1 MQTPFVILSHLSSTW
16 QRPSGRRPS
25 LQSCRPCAAA
35 STATVSVTPPISEP
49 APHTVVLDVSG
60 MKCGGCVS
68 AVKRTLLRQPG
79 ISSASVNLV
88 LEGAVIEARDD
99 EATARAVRALASA
112 GFPSIIRPREAHDL
126 RGRGAEKEAAREE
139 ELLQSTWNAAI
150 SWGLASA
157 CLLHHAGH
165 ALHALGLTMHAHSGV
180 WGWLGHPY
188 VGAGIGAAALA
199 GPGRTL
205 IVNGARAL
213 SRGHPDMNSLI
224 ALGVATAFGTGLASA
239 FVPGIPLDAS
249 LLEEPVMLL
258 AFVLLGRT
266 LEARARKKASV
277 DLSALS
283 SLIPEQ
289 SRLVIDDGEGSGA
302 SRQVPTD
309 ILRRGDVILV
319 LPGERV
325 PVDGEVVDGRASLDE
340 SLVTGESRL
349 VPAAPGARVKGG
361 VVCHE
366 GVLRVRA
373 SASAALSTVSGIAR
387 MVEDA
392 QAREAPVQ
400 RLADAVAGR
409 FCFGIMAVSAATL
422 AFWAGPGAALFP
434 GAAEAAGLGAA
445 GATAPYVLAAR
456 LAVDVLV
463 VACPCALG
471 LATPTAVLVGSSAA
485 ARRGVLIGG
494 GDVLERLA
502 AVDTV
507 VLDKTGTLTQGRPR
521 LVARRGAGEDATLA
535 LAAALESVTRHPLAD
550 AFIDAA
556 RARGLAIPSA
566 SEVTTVAG
574 EGVWGVVDG
583 AVTAVG
589 RQAWVLGICAAQR
602 GDGGDPAMEAS
613 TARLTPDA
621 PAGPSARDASTDS
634 TARNASTDPPAL
646 ESSTTGSSTVWVARA
661 GRGLVGSL
669 AVEDGL
675 RPGAARTVAA
685 LRRRGLRVVLL
696 TGDGEG
702 PARAAARA
710 AGIDEVHWDARPGD
724 KAGVV
729 RGLRAAGAVVAMV
742 GDGVNDAPALATAD
756 VGMAMAGG
764 TDAAAGAAGVVL
776 VGEGLDQ
783 VCSALDAGRAALRT
797 IRQNLGWAVGYN
809 AVGVPLAA
817 GAALPSL
824 GLAISPSLA
833 AGFMAFSSIAV
844 VGNSL
849 RLRDRIAGRP
859 AT

>member
-1 MQTPFVILSHLSSTW
+1 MH
-16 QRPSGRRPS
+16 
-25 LQSCRPCAAA
+25 
-35 STATVSVTPPISEP
+35 P
-49 APHTVVLDVSG
+49 A
-60 MKCGGCVS
+60 
-68 AVKRTLLRQPG
+68 
-79 ISSASVNLV
+79 
-88 LEGAVIEARDD
+88 
-99 EATARAVRALASA
+99 
-112 GFPSIIRPREAHDL
+112 
-126 RGRGAEKEAAREE
+126 
-139 ELLQSTWNAAI
+139 
-150 SWGLASA
+150 
-157 CLLHHAGH
+157 
-165 ALHALGLTMHAHSGV
+165 
-180 WGWLGHPY
+180 
-188 VGAGIGAAALA
+188 
-199 GPGRTL
+199 
-205 IVNGARAL
+205 
-213 SRGHPDMNSLI
+213 
-224 ALGVATAFGTGLASA
+224 
-239 FVPGIPLDAS
+239 
-249 LLEEPVMLL
+249 
-258 AFVLLGRT
+258 
-266 LEARARKKASV
+266 V

-340 SLVTGESRL
+340 SLVTGESRCEGCCMSRVRAGPWCRQKGLHPIPPLRPAQHSDARQVPPLTNPPLPTNQSLGRL

-434 GAAEAAGLGAA
+434 GAVEAAGLGAA

-556 RARGLAIPSA
+556 RARG
-566 SEVTTVAG
+566 
-574 EGVWGVVDG
+574 
-583 AVTAVG
+583 
-589 RQAWVLGICAAQR
+589 
-602 GDGGDPAMEAS
+602 
-613 TARLTPDA
+613 
-621 PAGPSARDASTDS
+621 
-634 TARNASTDPPAL
+634 
-646 ESSTTGSSTVWVARA
+646 
-661 GRGLVGSL
+661 
-669 AVEDGL
+669 
-675 RPGAARTVAA
+675 AA
-685 LRRRGLRVVLL
+685 LVVEGAGLC
-696 TGDGEG
+696 
-702 PARAAARA
+702 
-710 AGIDEVHWDARPGD
+710 
-724 KAGVV
+724 
-729 RGLRAAGAVVAMV
+729 AVVW
-742 GDGVNDAPALATAD
+742 GDGVEIECHVT
-756 VGMAMAGG
+756 VEECAGI
-764 TDAAAGAAGVVL
+764 VL
-776 VGEGLDQ
+776 GHK
-783 VCSALDAGRAALRT
+783 
-797 IRQNLGWAVGYN
+797 
-809 AVGVPLAA
+809 
-817 GAALPSL
+817 
-824 GLAISPSLA
+824 
-833 AGFMAFSSIAV
+833 IA
-844 VGNSL
+844 
-849 RLRDRIAGRP
+849 
-859 AT
+859 